1 MNGFLVPANAKRGT
15 LIFNIFRP
23 FDLIMFGTGMAVTLL
38 LLVLVDSNNTIMILL
53 SCLPV
58 GVTGQY
64 LIIIMSYVLYKV
76 YLDFS
81 QKEEIIYG
89 EVGVFMK
96 NSATTK
102 NSSKYTEDWL
112 PIKSIA
118 NGAIILDNKQKVTG
132 IKIKPRNI
140 FILDQ
145 GTQDNT
151 IIALKNFYNTI
162 DFEFWLISA
171 DRPVDL
177 NNYLARLQLLYNQT
191 PNPAVRKLINQD
203 IDKANDF
210 MNNNITDT
218 EYYILFKDKN
228 DDLIQKRLR
237 TLITGLASAGLEAKQ
252 VSNDDLRI
260 ILDNFLNS
268 GMTTNFGTVIA

>member
-1 MNGFLVPANAKRGT
+1 M
-15 LIFNIFRP
+15 
-23 FDLIMFGTGMAVTLL
+23 
-38 LLVLVDSNNTIMILL
+38 
-53 SCLPV
+53 
-58 GVTGQY
+58 
-64 LIIIMSYVLYKV
+64 
-76 YLDFS
+76 
-81 QKEEIIYG
+81 KEEIIYG
-89 EVGVFMK
+89 EVGVFMANLEAK
-96 NSATTK
+96 TK
-102 NSSKYTEDWL
+102 TKSNSKYTEDWI
-112 PIKSIA
+112 PIRNIS
-118 NGAIILDNKQKVTG
+118 NGMIVLDNKKKVTG
-132 IKIKPRNI
+132 VKIRPRNI

-145 GTQDNT
+145 STQDNVL
-151 IIALKNFYNTI
+151 IALKNFYNMI

-218 EYYILFKDKN
+218 EYYILFKEKN

-237 TLITGLASAGLEAKQ
+237 TLVTGLANAGLEATQ

-268 GMTTNFGTVIA
+268 GMTTNFGTVIS

>member
-1 MNGFLVPANAKRGT
+1 MANLEAMTKT
-15 LIFNIFRP
+15 K
-23 FDLIMFGTGMAVTLL
+23 
-38 LLVLVDSNNTIMILL
+38 SN
-53 SCLPV
+53 
-58 GVTGQY
+58 
-64 LIIIMSYVLYKV
+64 
-76 YLDFS
+76 
-81 QKEEIIYG
+81 
-89 EVGVFMK
+89 
-96 NSATTK
+96 
-102 NSSKYTEDWL
+102 SKYTEDWI
-112 PIKSIA
+112 PIRNIS
-118 NGAIILDNKQKVTG
+118 NGMIVLDNKKKVTG
-132 IKIKPRNI
+132 VKIRPRNI

-145 GTQDNT
+145 GTQDN
-151 IIALKNFYNTI
+151 ILIALKNFYNMI

-218 EYYILFKDKN
+218 EYYILFKEKN

-237 TLITGLASAGLEAKQ
+237 TLVTGLANAGLEATQ

-268 GMTTNFGTVIA
+268 GMTTNFGTVIS

>member
-1 MNGFLVPANAKRGT
+1 MANLEAKT
-15 LIFNIFRP
+15 K
-23 FDLIMFGTGMAVTLL
+23 TK
-38 LLVLVDSNNTIMILL
+38 SN
-53 SCLPV
+53 
-58 GVTGQY
+58 
-64 LIIIMSYVLYKV
+64 
-76 YLDFS
+76 
-81 QKEEIIYG
+81 
-89 EVGVFMK
+89 
-96 NSATTK
+96 
-102 NSSKYTEDWL
+102 SKYTEDWI
-112 PIKSIA
+112 PIRNIS
-118 NGAIILDNKQKVTG
+118 NGMIVLDNKKKVTG
-132 IKIKPRNI
+132 VKIRPRNI
-140 FILDQ
+140 FILEQ
-145 GTQDNT
+145 GTQDNVLV
-151 IIALKNFYNTI
+151 ALKNFYNMI

-218 EYYILFKDKN
+218 EYYILFKEKN

-237 TLITGLASAGLEAKQ
+237 TLVTGLANAGLEATQ

-268 GMTTNFGTVIA
+268 GMTTNFGTVIS

>member
-1 MNGFLVPANAKRGT
+1 MANLEAKT
-15 LIFNIFRP
+15 K
-23 FDLIMFGTGMAVTLL
+23 TK
-38 LLVLVDSNNTIMILL
+38 SN
-53 SCLPV
+53 
-58 GVTGQY
+58 
-64 LIIIMSYVLYKV
+64 
-76 YLDFS
+76 
-81 QKEEIIYG
+81 
-89 EVGVFMK
+89 
-96 NSATTK
+96 
-102 NSSKYTEDWL
+102 SKYTEDWI
-112 PIKSIA
+112 PIRNIS
-118 NGAIILDNKQKVTG
+118 NGMIILDNKKKVTG
-132 IKIKPRNI
+132 VKIRPRNI

-145 GTQDNT
+145 GTQDNVL
-151 IIALKNFYNTI
+151 IALKNFYNMI

-218 EYYILFKDKN
+218 EYYILFKEKN

-237 TLITGLASAGLEAKQ
+237 TLVTGLANAGLEATQ

-268 GMTTNFGTVIA
+268 GMTTNFGTVIS

>member
-1 MNGFLVPANAKRGT
+1 MYF
-15 LIFNIFRP
+15 
-23 FDLIMFGTGMAVTLL
+23 
-38 LLVLVDSNNTIMILL
+38 
-53 SCLPV
+53 
-58 GVTGQY
+58 
-64 LIIIMSYVLYKV
+64 VLYKV
-76 YLDFS
+76 YLGS
-81 QKEEIIYG
+81 TMKEEIIYG
-89 EVGVFMK
+89 EVGVFMANLEAK
-96 NSATTK
+96 TK
-102 NSSKYTEDWL
+102 TKSNSKYTEDWI
-112 PIKSIA
+112 PIRNIS
-118 NGAIILDNKQKVTG
+118 NGMIVLENKKKVTG
-132 IKIKPRNI
+132 VKIRPRNI

-145 GTQDNT
+145 GTQDNVL
-151 IIALKNFYNTI
+151 IALKNFYNMI

-218 EYYILFKDKN
+218 EYYILFKEKN

-237 TLITGLASAGLEAKQ
+237 TLVTGLANAGLEATQ

-268 GMTTNFGTVIA
+268 GMTTNFGTVIS

>member
-1 MNGFLVPANAKRGT
+1 MANLEAKT
-15 LIFNIFRP
+15 K
-23 FDLIMFGTGMAVTLL
+23 TK
-38 LLVLVDSNNTIMILL
+38 SN
-53 SCLPV
+53 
-58 GVTGQY
+58 
-64 LIIIMSYVLYKV
+64 
-76 YLDFS
+76 
-81 QKEEIIYG
+81 
-89 EVGVFMK
+89 
-96 NSATTK
+96 
-102 NSSKYTEDWL
+102 SKYTEDWI
-112 PIKSIA
+112 PIRNIS
-118 NGAIILDNKQKVTG
+118 NGMIVLDNKKKVTG
-132 IKIKPRNI
+132 VKIRPRNI

-145 GTQDNT
+145 GTQDNVL
-151 IIALKNFYNTI
+151 IALKNFYNMI

-218 EYYILFKDKN
+218 EYYILFKEKN

-237 TLITGLASAGLEAKQ
+237 TLVTGLANAGLEATQ

-260 ILDNFLNS
+260 ILDNVLNS
-268 GMTTNFGTVIA
+268 GMTTNFGTVIS

>member
-1 MNGFLVPANAKRGT
+1 MANLEAKT
-15 LIFNIFRP
+15 K
-23 FDLIMFGTGMAVTLL
+23 TK
-38 LLVLVDSNNTIMILL
+38 SN
-53 SCLPV
+53 
-58 GVTGQY
+58 
-64 LIIIMSYVLYKV
+64 
-76 YLDFS
+76 
-81 QKEEIIYG
+81 
-89 EVGVFMK
+89 
-96 NSATTK
+96 
-102 NSSKYTEDWL
+102 SKYTEDWI
-112 PIKSIA
+112 PIRNIS
-118 NGAIILDNKQKVTG
+118 NGMIVLDNKKKVTG
-132 IKIKPRNI
+132 VKIRPRNI

-145 GTQDNT
+145 GTQDNVL
-151 IIALKNFYNTI
+151 IALKNFYNMI

-218 EYYILFKDKN
+218 EYYILFKEKN

-237 TLITGLASAGLEAKQ
+237 TLVTGLANAGLEATQ

-260 ILDNFLNS
+260 ILDTFLNS
-268 GMTTNFGTVIA
+268 GMTTNFGTVIS

>member
-1 MNGFLVPANAKRGT
+1 M
-15 LIFNIFRP
+15 
-23 FDLIMFGTGMAVTLL
+23 
-38 LLVLVDSNNTIMILL
+38 
-53 SCLPV
+53 
-58 GVTGQY
+58 
-64 LIIIMSYVLYKV
+64 
-76 YLDFS
+76 
-81 QKEEIIYG
+81 KEEIIYG
-89 EVGVFMK
+89 EVGVFMANLEAK
-96 NSATTK
+96 TK
-102 NSSKYTEDWL
+102 TKSNSKYTEDWI
-112 PIKSIA
+112 PIRNIS
-118 NGAIILDNKQKVTG
+118 NGMIVLDNKKKVTG
-132 IKIKPRNI
+132 VKIRPRNI

-145 GTQDNT
+145 GTQDNVL
-151 IIALKNFYNTI
+151 ISLKNFYNMI

-218 EYYILFKDKN
+218 EYYILFKEKN

-237 TLITGLASAGLEAKQ
+237 TLVTGLANAGLESTQ

-268 GMTTNFGTVIA
+268 GMTTNFGTVIS

>member
-1 MNGFLVPANAKRGT
+1 MANLEAKT
-15 LIFNIFRP
+15 K
-23 FDLIMFGTGMAVTLL
+23 TK
-38 LLVLVDSNNTIMILL
+38 SN
-53 SCLPV
+53 
-58 GVTGQY
+58 
-64 LIIIMSYVLYKV
+64 
-76 YLDFS
+76 
-81 QKEEIIYG
+81 
-89 EVGVFMK
+89 
-96 NSATTK
+96 
-102 NSSKYTEDWL
+102 SKYTEDWI
-112 PIKSIA
+112 PIRNIS
-118 NGAIILDNKQKVTG
+118 NGMIVLDNKKKVTG
-132 IKIKPRNI
+132 VKIRPRNI

-145 GTQDNT
+145 GTQDNVL
-151 IIALKNFYNTI
+151 IALKNFYNMI

-218 EYYILFKDKN
+218 EYYILFKEKN

-237 TLITGLASAGLEAKQ
+237 TLVTGLANAGLEATQ

-260 ILDNFLNS
+260 ILDNFLNR
-268 GMTTNFGTVIA
+268 GMTTNFGTVIS

>member
-1 MNGFLVPANAKRGT
+1 MANLEAKT
-15 LIFNIFRP
+15 K
-23 FDLIMFGTGMAVTLL
+23 TK
-38 LLVLVDSNNTIMILL
+38 SN
-53 SCLPV
+53 
-58 GVTGQY
+58 
-64 LIIIMSYVLYKV
+64 
-76 YLDFS
+76 
-81 QKEEIIYG
+81 
-89 EVGVFMK
+89 
-96 NSATTK
+96 
-102 NSSKYTEDWL
+102 SKYTEDWI
-112 PIKSIA
+112 PIRNIS
-118 NGAIILDNKQKVTG
+118 NGMIVLDNKKKVTG
-132 IKIKPRNI
+132 VKIRPRNI

-145 GTQDNT
+145 GTQDNVL
-151 IIALKNFYNTI
+151 IALKNFYNMI

-218 EYYILFKDKN
+218 EYYILFKEKN

-237 TLITGLASAGLEAKQ
+237 TLVTGLANAGLESTQ

-268 GMTTNFGTVIA
+268 GMTTNFGTVIS

>member
-1 MNGFLVPANAKRGT
+1 MLFLQIDKDIYGR
-15 LIFNIFRP
+15 
-23 FDLIMFGTGMAVTLL
+23 
-38 LLVLVDSNNTIMILL
+38 
-53 SCLPV
+53 V
-58 GVTGQY
+58 GVYQMAKKIG
-64 LIIIMSYVLYKV
+64 S
-76 YLDFS
+76 
-81 QKEEIIYG
+81 G
-89 EVGVFMK
+89 
-96 NSATTK
+96 
-102 NSSKYTEDWL
+102 YTEDWI
-112 PIKSIA
+112 PVESIQ
-118 NGAIILDNKQKVTG
+118 NGMIICSDKNKVTG
-132 IKIKPRNI
+132 VKIAPRNI
-140 FILDQ
+140 FILDAQ
-145 GTQDNT
+145 AQDNVL
-151 IIALKNFYNTI
+151 ISLKNFYNMI

-218 EYYILFKDKN
+218 EYYILFKEKN

-237 TLITGLASAGLEAKQ
+237 TLITGLANAGLEAKQ

-268 GMTTNFGTVIA
+268 GMTTNFGTVIS

>member
-1 MNGFLVPANAKRGT
+1 MAN
-15 LIFNIFRP
+15 L
-23 FDLIMFGTGMAVTLL
+23 
-38 LLVLVDSNNTIMILL
+38 
-53 SCLPV
+53 
-58 GVTGQY
+58 Q
-64 LIIIMSYVLYKV
+64 
-76 YLDFS
+76 
-81 QKEEIIYG
+81 
-89 EVGVFMK
+89 
-96 NSATTK
+96 ATTK
-102 NSSKYTEDWL
+102 TKSNSKYTEDWI
-112 PIKSIA
+112 PIRNIS
-118 NGAIILDNKQKVTG
+118 NGMIVLENKKKVTG
-132 IKIKPRNI
+132 VKIRPRNI

-145 GTQDNT
+145 GTQDNVL
-151 IIALKNFYNTI
+151 IALKNFYNMI

-218 EYYILFKDKN
+218 EYYILFKEKN

-237 TLITGLASAGLEAKQ
+237 TLVTGLANAGLEATQ

-268 GMTTNFGTVIA
+268 GMTTNFGTVIS

>member
-1 MNGFLVPANAKRGT
+1 
-15 LIFNIFRP
+15 
-23 FDLIMFGTGMAVTLL
+23 
-38 LLVLVDSNNTIMILL
+38 
-53 SCLPV
+53 
-58 GVTGQY
+58 
-64 LIIIMSYVLYKV
+64 
-76 YLDFS
+76 
-81 QKEEIIYG
+81 
-89 EVGVFMK
+89 MK
-96 NSATTK
+96 NSQLTTNTK
-102 NSSKYTEDWL
+102 SSSKYTEDWI
-112 PIKSIA
+112 PIKAIS
-118 NGAIILDNKQKVTG
+118 NGTILLDNKLKVTG
-132 IKIKPRNI
+132 VKIRPRNI

-145 GTQDNT
+145 GTQDNVL
-151 IIALKNFYNTI
+151 IALKNFYNMI

-218 EYYILFKDKN
+218 EYYILFKEKN

-237 TLITGLASAGLEAKQ
+237 TLVTGLANAGLEATQ

-268 GMTTNFGTVIA
+268 GMTTNFGTVIS

>member
-1 MNGFLVPANAKRGT
+1 
-15 LIFNIFRP
+15 
-23 FDLIMFGTGMAVTLL
+23 MFYV
-38 LLVLVDSNNTIMILL
+38 
-53 SCLPV
+53 
-58 GVTGQY
+58 QY
-64 LIIIMSYVLYKV
+64 RVS
-76 YLDFS
+76 LDFI

-96 NSATTK
+96 NSQSMTSQK
-102 NSSKYTEDWL
+102 SSSKYTEDWL

-118 NGAIILDNKQKVTG
+118 NGYILLDNKLKVTG
-132 IKIKPRNI
+132 VKIRPRNI

-145 GTQDNT
+145 GVQDNT
-151 IIALKNFYNTI
+151 LIALKNFYNTI

-191 PNPAVRKLINQD
+191 PNPAIRKLINQD
-203 IDKANDF
+203 IEKANNF

-218 EYYILFKDKN
+218 EYYILFKEKN
-228 DDLIQKRLR
+228 DDIIQKRLR
-237 TLITGLASAGLEAKQ
+237 TLVTGLANSGLEAKQ

-260 ILDNFLNS
+260 IIDNFLNS
-268 GMTTNFGTVIA
+268 GMTTNFGTVIS

>member
-1 MNGFLVPANAKRGT
+1 
-15 LIFNIFRP
+15 
-23 FDLIMFGTGMAVTLL
+23 
-38 LLVLVDSNNTIMILL
+38 
-53 SCLPV
+53 
-58 GVTGQY
+58 
-64 LIIIMSYVLYKV
+64 
-76 YLDFS
+76 
-81 QKEEIIYG
+81 
-89 EVGVFMK
+89 MK
-96 NSATTK
+96 SSVQTK
-102 NSSKYTEDWL
+102 KSSSKYTEDWL
-112 PIKSIA
+112 PIKSIN
-118 NGAIILDNKQKVTG
+118 NGMILLDNKQKVTG
-132 IKIKPRNI
+132 VKIKPRNI

-145 GTQDNT
+145 GTQENT

-237 TLITGLASAGLEAKQ
+237 TLMTGLANAGLEARQ

-260 ILDNFLNS
+260 LLDNFLNS
-268 GMTTNFGTVIA
+268 GMTTNFGTVIS